1 MPNPSRTLRGRRR
14 LGRLVLGVA
23 RRSEVAGRGRE
34 DPRRA

>member
-14 LGRLVLGVA
+14 HGCLVLDVA
-23 RRSEVAGRGRE
+23 RRRQDAGRGRE